1 MNVMSKVLIKTSDAQ
16 LFLMLRHLLSVEGFD
31 ADLFSELKALTTS
44 EIGTEQSPSALILDS
59 GDADHFEFVH
69 LRRKLPGLALVLLA
83 RGDIDTGLQINE
95 RSDLVLKPPF
105 DPLALLGF
113 LQRYRGNFTTTGAT
127 RVVLTYCDLLL
138 NRSQFR
144 VYRNGHHID
153 LTPLEFSLL
162 EALMQKPKIVWSRQ
176 DLIEAVW
183 GRGAMVE
190 PRTVDIHIGH
200 IRRALARHGPNL
212 IRTVQGRGYALDGP
226 ADPFL

>member
-1 MNVMSKVLIKTSDAQ
+1 MSKVLIKTSDAQ

-31 ADLFSELKALTTS
+31 AELVS
-44 EIGTEQSPSALILDS
+44 EIRDLISAEIGGELNASVFILDS
-59 GDADHFEFVH
+59 GEADLFDFSHFKEQ
-69 LRRKLPGLALVLLA
+69 LPGLALILLA
-83 RGDIDTGLQINE
+83 KSGIDSRLEINE
-95 RSDLVLKPPF
+95 RLDLVLKRPF
-105 DPLALLGF
+105 DPFILLQF
-113 LQRYRGNFTTTGAT
+113 LQRYRGDFTTTGAT

-176 DLIEAVW
+176 DLIDAVW